1 MKLNKTVGII
11 IVAVVAAILA
21 VIVGVNS
28 VAGNAIAYEEKVTEA
43 KSNIKVAEK
52 RRADLLPTLADAI
65 KSYDKHEYNTLMDVI
80 NARKEQG
87 SVITDDDV
95 NEINGMIK
103 LVLENYPQLSS
114 QPNYEKFMTE
124 SSITENNIRDVRDAY
139 NKTVSRYNTYT
150 RHPLRKFFLSLTG
163 YERVEFEKLSY
174 DVSEDAPTNL
184 FDWEIM
190 R

>member
-1 MKLNKTVGII
+1 MKLNKTVVII
-11 IVAVVAAILA
+11 IAAVVAAILA

-28 VAGNAIAYEEKVTEA
+28 VAGNAIAYEEKVTDA
-43 KSNIKVAEK
+43 QSNIEVAEK
-52 RRADLLPTLADAI
+52 RRADLYPTLADAI
-65 KSYDKHEYNTLMDVI
+65 KAYDKHEYNTLMDVI

-87 SVITDDDV
+87 DVITDDDV

-114 QPNYEKFMTE
+114 QPNYEKFMKE
-124 SSITENNIRDVRDAY
+124 SSMTENNIRDVRIAY
-139 NKTVSRYNTYT
+139 NTAVSRYNTYT

-184 FDWEIM
+184 FD
-190 R
+190 